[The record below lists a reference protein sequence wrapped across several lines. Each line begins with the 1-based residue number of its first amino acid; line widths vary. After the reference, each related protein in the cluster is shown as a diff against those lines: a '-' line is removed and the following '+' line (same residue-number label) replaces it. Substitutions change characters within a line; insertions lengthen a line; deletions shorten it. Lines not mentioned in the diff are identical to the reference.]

1 MGDHQ
6 GLEHR
11 SRLRIPR
18 RGRIG
23 GSIDYYITHT
33 GDLLYMKSAP
43 ATSVFTSVLSNVG
56 KTKGSGIEVSLNAV
70 PVRTKD
76 FEWTIDASYSHA
88 QDEVSELA
96 DGLQRNILGYN
107 KTLIRRAYLDLL
119 RL

>member
-1 MGDHQ
+1 
-6 GLEHR
+6 
-11 SRLRIPR
+11 
-18 RGRIG
+18 
-23 GSIDYYITHT
+23 
-33 GDLLYMKSAP
+33 MKSAP

-56 KTKGSGIEVSLNAV
+56 KTKGSGIEVALNAV

-107 KTLIRRAYLDLL
+107 KTLIVGEPVSIFYDYEADGCWGVGEYDKYVADMAAKGITVTAPVTNYG
-119 RL
+119 